1 MSHTPFFHIFPG
13 RSFLLASI
21 IGLAAFF
28 IGQTENTSAAQ
39 PEFKHQVTG
48 LFSRERIADLMST
61 IELLEGMEL
70 VKVDYT
76 TAEAVFRYDPEKVFP
91 GAKPEQIIER
101 FDNKL
106 REVSRST
113 FGIKPICATPRDK
126 LQFIE
131 IPVLGLDCKACCLA
145 AYEAVYK
152 LEGVEQATASF
163 KDGLVTAWIDPQQ
176 TNREKLEAALKQ
188 RNVTLKPPAGE

>member
-1 MSHTPFFHIFPG
+1 M
-13 RSFLLASI
+13 A
-21 IGLAAFF
+21 
-28 IGQTENTSAAQ
+28 
-39 PEFKHQVTG
+39 
-48 LFSRERIADLMST
+48 ST
-61 IELLEGMEL
+61 IAAL
-70 VKVDYT
+70 VAALACMQAQGQGAAPPAQGLPPRPRVPAGL
-76 TAEAVFRYDPEKVFP
+76 TAPRLVPSVIP
-91 GAKPEQIIER
+91 GARPEQIIER

-188 RNVTLKPPAGE
+188 RNVTLKPPPGE